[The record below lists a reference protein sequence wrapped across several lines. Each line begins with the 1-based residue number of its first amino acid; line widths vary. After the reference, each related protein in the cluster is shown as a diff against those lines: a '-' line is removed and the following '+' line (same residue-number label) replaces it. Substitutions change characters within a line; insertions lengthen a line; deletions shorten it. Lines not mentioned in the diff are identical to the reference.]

1 MSAPRAAQLFSTP
14 YCLRYVRRIRERE
27 AEFKDFYFAEAG
39 RLKRLAMLM
48 TGDPD
53 RAEDLTHD
61 ALLRTYK
68 VWNRIKSDDPGPYVR
83 QALINGCRNH
93 LRRRALERRKAPD
106 PVLDSPDRS
115 PTVIETL
122 RVSAALSTL
131 SPVRRA
137 VIILRFYEDLPESQI
152 AQMLDRPLNTI
163 KSDIRRALEQ
173 LRPVLDESI
182 KEPT

>member
-1 MSAPRAAQLFSTP
+1 M
-14 YCLRYVRRIRERE
+14 RERE
-27 AEFKDFYFAEAG
+27 AEFKDFYFAEAAN
-39 RLKRLAMLM
+39 LKRLAVLM

-68 VWNRIKSDDPGPYVR
+68 AWNRIKNEDPGPYVR
-83 QALINGCRNH
+83 QALVNGCRNH
-93 LRRRALERRKAPD
+93 LRRRALEIRKAPD
-106 PVLDSPDRS
+106 PVVNAPDATPS
-115 PTVIETL
+115 LVEAM
-122 RVSAALSTL
+122 RVSAALSIL

-137 VIILRFYEDLPESQI
+137 AVILRFYEDLPEAQI
-152 AQMLDRPLNTI
+152 AQMLDRPINTI

-182 KEPT
+182 KETT

>member
-1 MSAPRAAQLFSTP
+1 M
-14 YCLRYVRRIRERE
+14 RRSRDRDT
-27 AEFKDFYFAEAG
+27 EFKDFYFAQAG
-39 RLKRLAMLM
+39 KLKRLAILM

-68 VWNRIKSDDPGPYVR
+68 AWGRIRRDDPGPYVR
-83 QALINGCRNH
+83 QALVNGCRNH
-93 LRRRALERRKAPD
+93 LRRRALELRKGPAPAGD
-106 PVLDSPDRS
+106 HPDASPS
-115 PTVIETL
+115 LVEAL

-137 VIILRFYEDLPESQI
+137 AIVLRFYEDLPEAQI
-152 AQMLDRPLNTI
+152 ARILDRPLNTI
-163 KSDIRRALEQ
+163 KSDIRRALAE

-182 KEPT
+182 KEKT